1 MISEGIEMRY
11 SIEQQTTTGEWVVF
25 DTGGSAGL
33 VCQCRSEEEAML
45 EVLRL
50 EEKSR
55 TSSYNYNS
63 KKDSA

>member
-1 MISEGIEMRY
+1 MRY
-11 SIEQQTTTGEWVVF
+11 SIEQQTTTGEWLVF

-33 VCQCRSEEEAML
+33 VCQCRSEEAML
-45 EVLRL
+45 EILRL
-50 EEKSR
+50 EEKSQ

>member
-1 MISEGIEMRY
+1 MRY
-11 SIEQQTTTGEWVVF
+11 SIQQQTTTGEWLVF

-55 TSSYNYNS
+55 TNSYNYNT
-63 KKDSA
+63 KKYNA

>member
-1 MISEGIEMRY
+1 MRY
-11 SIEQQTTTGEWVVF
+11 SIQQQTTSGEWLVF

-63 KKDSA
+63 NKYSA